1 MYQSVNRSTIQWF
14 FFCLPIRL
22 LLCCYEWCCSL
33 VVSIVSNA
41 HRTHTSTQNRSGKGN
56 RFYLLVICELWAYV
70 FSHLNRLYPFYA
82 WYTYSS
88 SLPLGLVRIFK
99 HRTNKKFAVFVE
111 VLCVCIRFIRV
122 SFNPPSLLRST
133 HCSLFDIHFRS
144 LHSGSMVH
152 FELLTIFGH
161 FTNTVWNT
169 TIEQDNTIIDN
180 DLVESQNVDNESM
193 TTRIMPIRTTGP
205 LLDEKRS
212 VCEWSVRTN
221 TWWL

>member
-1 MYQSVNRSTIQWF
+1 MNYEHTFLVIWIDCIRFMHGTHIHLLSLWGWSAFSNIEPTKN
-14 FFCLPIRL
+14 LP
-22 LLCCYEWCCSL
+22 
-33 VVSIVSNA
+33 
-41 HRTHTSTQNRSGKGN
+41 
-56 RFYLLVICELWAYV
+56 YLLKYCE
-70 FSHLNRLYPFYA
+70 
-82 WYTYSS
+82 
-88 SLPLGLVRIFK
+88 
-99 HRTNKKFAVFVE
+99 
-111 VLCVCIRFIRV
+111 CVCIRFIRV

-205 LLDEKRS
+205 LLDEERS